1 MARNTQFLNQ
11 ALVTVIGNGS
21 QDVGHLSGDSIRIIP
36 NTEGSAMDVG
46 FDGAVTQFSTDV
58 SGTFEQDFQQTS
70 PSLDKYTN
78 LWKSQSTAA
87 ARLFNIQIITAA
99 AQSIRLEGCS
109 ISSIGAIN
117 TGGKTPSAQTVV
129 FNVQKIIPN

>member
-1 MARNTQFLNQ
+1 MSRNTEFLNQ

-21 QDVGHLSGDSIRIIP
+21 QDTQHMSGDSIRVIR

-46 FDGAVTQFSTDV
+46 FDNAVTQFSTDQ

-78 LWKSQSTAA
+78 LWNAQKTAA

-99 AQSIRLEGCS
+99 NQSIRLEGCS
-109 ISSIGAIN
+109 ISSIGTTA
-117 TGGKTPSAQTVV
+117 TGGKAVTAQTVV
-129 FNVQKIIPN
+129 FNVQKIIDN